1 MKHILGMAEPNLDL
15 VGVTAIELEL
25 DYLRLAY
32 AVKEIRNRGDKA
44 QGYFVVLS
52 PDIRDR
58 VRLWEVRYETGDC
71 VNVIYA
77 SLLVSEM
84 QKLTEERESEVRG
97 GEGEEERERS
107 EESPGQQIAVN
118 ALRRK
123 IFEMEPSV
131 REITQ
136 EEEFPFHIQW
146 DFYGVA
152 ASAV

>member
-84 QKLTEERESEVRG
+84 QKLTEERE
-97 GEGEEERERS
+97 RS

-136 EEEFPFHIQW
+136 EEEF
-146 DFYGVA
+146 
-152 ASAV
+152 